1 MEEKKRNA
9 VTSVS
14 NWLTVGSDTEWKP
27 ERKCRGALESEIN
40 VVLVPSAPLPG
51 DVDRNCM

>member
-14 NWLTVGSDTEWKP
+14 NRLMVGSDTEWKP

-40 VVLVPSAPLPG
+40 LVLVHSDPLHG
-51 DVDRNCM
+51 AVDRNCV